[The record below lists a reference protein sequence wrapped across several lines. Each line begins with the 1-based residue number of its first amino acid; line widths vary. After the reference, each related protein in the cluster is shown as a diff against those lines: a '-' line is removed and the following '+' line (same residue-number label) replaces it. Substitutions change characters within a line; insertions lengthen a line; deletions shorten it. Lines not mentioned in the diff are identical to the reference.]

1 MRSPF
6 AYAATDLAPSNR
18 ADTSKRVALEVVDK
32 RRTIVEAID
41 RTQLFA
47 ALPPEA
53 RVFLA
58 ERAEIRRYKQGELV
72 GSQGTGRGAMFCVV
86 SGRLRGI
93 KYSPEGRRLI
103 YMHLDPGQ
111 WAGFYWAED
120 DGTAVMDT
128 EAAEPSVCVLI
139 AGDVLAIAGR
149 RWPALY
155 ERLYRELLRRTR
167 PLYGVMELC
176 VAHPLRVRVA
186 LTLLNLLETH
196 QRETPTGIRL
206 DISVSQSELA
216 AMSFCSRQH
225 LNKVLRVWASQGIVD
240 NVGPKEILVKNVDAL
255 RQEARQSGFAG

>member
-1 MRSPF
+1 VHPQAARVLVGRIAARSRERHDALLRLRVDAVLITFVVEDQADRSLRKPCGLRDLFQVGGTPGHAIERSPGAFALLKRFSYSTEARRRKSIQVATPEERTMRSPF

-155 ERLYRELLRRTR
+155 ERLY
-167 PLYGVMELC
+167 
-176 VAHPLRVRVA
+176 
-186 LTLLNLLETH
+186 
-196 QRETPTGIRL
+196 
-206 DISVSQSELA
+206 
-216 AMSFCSRQH
+216 
-225 LNKVLRVWASQGIVD
+225 
-240 NVGPKEILVKNVDAL
+240 
-255 RQEARQSGFAG
+255 